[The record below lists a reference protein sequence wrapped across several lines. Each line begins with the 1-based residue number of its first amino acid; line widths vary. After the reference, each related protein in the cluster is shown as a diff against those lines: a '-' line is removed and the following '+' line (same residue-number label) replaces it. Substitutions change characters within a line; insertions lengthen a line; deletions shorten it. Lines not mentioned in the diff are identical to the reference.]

1 VQWTAAHT
9 ILYVFN
15 SVLTIKSTTVQDDIA
30 ALYSEG
36 HPGEPPAHPIYDRDR
51 YNLQFDH
58 GDLALYQNPFAE
70 GDTHNMHSDAFQLCK
85 ATYYANPEI
94 DMQSKAYMR
103 GPETK
108 SQSVHWSPDPVTCAY
123 DTWYIR
129 GQEVAMALLAR
140 FILRWSDSVSV
151 PPVSCCKH
159 QLSPADSYS
168 VSSSCHRHERF

>member
-1 VQWTAAHT
+1 
-9 ILYVFN
+9 
-15 SVLTIKSTTVQDDIA
+15 
-30 ALYSEG
+30 
-36 HPGEPPAHPIYDRDR
+36 
-51 YNLQFDH
+51 
-58 GDLALYQNPFAE
+58 
-70 GDTHNMHSDAFQLCK
+70 MHSDAFQLCK

-108 SQSVHWSPDPVTCAY
+108 SQSVHWSPDPVPRAY